1 MSGSCLLP
9 ILKIVQVPPVG
20 HEFFAG
26 FQDRAEVR
34 THMGHVVM
42 FLGCHNCHIDYET
55 IGPLEECVLQFVT
68 WLNQAELSEK
78 LESFGG
84 CLPIGVL
91 LCSWITEGNQL
102 VEINIFPINFVILS
116 TRRLW
121 RTGRPAP
128 MKTCLDGFC
137 LLR

>member
-9 ILKIVQVPPVG
+9 ILKIVQTPSVSR
-20 HEFFAG
+20 EFFAG

-42 FLGCHNCHIDYET
+42 FLGCHIDYET
-55 IGPLEECVLQFVT
+55 IGPLEECVLQLVT
-68 WLNQAELSEK
+68 WLNQAELWEK

-91 LCSWITEGNQL
+91 LCSWISEGNQL
-102 VEINIFPINFVILS
+102 VEINIFPVCHLID
-116 TRRLW
+116 
-121 RTGRPAP
+121 
-128 MKTCLDGFC
+128 KTLGEDW
-137 LLR
+137 